1 MADVNMKIPAREPTY
16 PVRSSLTLKQ
26 DVTLVSV
33 MPHMHGRGRSFELR
47 ATYPSGS
54 SEMLLSVPRY
64 DFNWQ
69 TIYYLEKP
77 RLLPKGTRLDLT
89 CVYDNSANNPT
100 NPNPDVPVYWGA
112 QTWEEMDIAFVD
124 LVMPPGL
131 TPHDLAASTNPPQ
144 PPKASD
150 PGPAQGSSPPS
161 PPSDPV
167 GSPPGPPQ
175 SPREDASV
183 ER

>member
-1 MADVNMKIPAREPTY
+1 MADVNMKIPAREPRY
-16 PVRSSLTLKQ
+16 PVRSSLTLKH

-47 ATYPSGS
+47 AIYPSGS
-54 SEMLLSVPRY
+54 LETLLSVPRY

-89 CVYDNSANNPT
+89 CVYDNSANNPM

-112 QTWEEMDIAFVD
+112 QTWEEMDIAFLD
-124 LVMPPGL
+124 LVMPSGL
-131 TPHDLAASTNPPQ
+131 TPHDLAASTNPPP

-150 PGPAQGSSPPS
+150 LGSAQASSSP
-161 PPSDPV
+161 DPAGSHV
-167 GSPPGPPQ
+167 GAPAS
-175 SPREDASV
+175 RRADASSKQ
-183 ER
+183 